1 MDSNWLNAPQWAEE
15 QWGALDLGDVRRTR
29 RAVSMGTAFAGS
41 PEDSL
46 PQQCGSWSE
55 VKAAYRLLDDEHLSH
70 EVLSRPHWH
79 HTRQAARIALPVLF
93 IQDTTEID
101 FSSHT
106 ATTDLGHIGDTRGR
120 GFLMHSALAVTPG
133 ATGADILGLAW
144 QHVWTR
150 TERYKGHE
158 TRAERAK
165 RHTEYDVWA
174 DTVQAIGP
182 VPAGCTWVSVG
193 DRGSDVFSYLRTARS
208 LQWQVLMRVAQNRRV
223 ETSEGPQ
230 RLMEWM
236 RAKVPMATTVLHVR
250 DPQTHAVVPVRL
262 GITFDTCHVCA
273 PRNGSERGS
282 PAQQGWCVRAFD
294 CETAGATLEW
304 MLVSTLP
311 IETVEDALE
320 CTRWYALRWNIE
332 DYHKCLKTG
341 CRMEAR
347 QLRSADR
354 LQRLLGFLALI
365 AVRLLWLRGA
375 SRRDGYQL
383 ASQLIPEPMCQIV
396 AYRLQQPE
404 DAMTLRAFWWAVAS
418 LGGFLGRR
426 SDGDPGWQTLWKGWR
441 RLLDLA
447 WSMPPTTESP

>member
-29 RAVSMGTAFAGS
+29 RAVSIGTAFAGC

-46 PQQCGSWSE
+46 PRQCGSWGE

-70 EVLSRPHWH
+70 EVLSKLHWH
-79 HTRQAARIALPVLF
+79 HTRQAARSALPVLF

-106 ATTDLGHIGDTRGR
+106 ATTELGHIGDARGR
-120 GFLMHSALAVTPG
+120 GFFMHSALAVTPT
-133 ATGADILGLAW
+133 AAGADILGLAW

-158 TRAERAK
+158 TRSARAK

-174 DTVQAIGP
+174 DAVQAIGT
-182 VPAGCTWVSVG
+182 VPANCTWVSVG

-236 RAKVPMATTVLHVR
+236 RAKVPVTTTVLHVR
-250 DPQTHAVVPVRL
+250 DPQTHSIAAVRL

-273 PRNGSERGS
+273 PRNGPERGF
-282 PAQQGWCVRAFD
+282 PAQQVWCVRAFD
-294 CETAGATLEW
+294 LETAGEKLEW
-304 MLVSTLP
+304 ILVSTLP

-320 CTRWYALRWNIE
+320 RTRWYALRWNIE

-354 LQRLLGFLALI
+354 LQRLLGFLAI
-365 AVRLLWLRGA
+365 VAVRLLWLR
-375 SRRDGYQL
+375 SVSVV
-383 ASQLIPEPMCQIV
+383 ASQRSLS
-396 AYRLQQPE
+396 
-404 DAMTLRAFWWAVAS
+404 LRPN
-418 LGGFLGRR
+418 R
-426 SDGDPGWQTLWKGWR
+426 K
-441 RLLDLA
+441 LLDLFYTRQRSIILA
-447 WSMPPTTESP
+447 